1 MLLYVTKMGRLLVM
15 LTDWLRVSHVLF
27 AFASFI
33 LGWMGGAPGFYF
45 GRFLGA

>member
-1 MLLYVTKMGRLLVM
+1 MGWLPVM
-15 LTDWLRVSHVLF
+15 LIEGLPVSDVLL

-33 LGWMGGAPGFYF
+33 LRGMGGAPGFYF